1 MKSKNLLWVGLA
13 IEVASILATLLSAW
27 FLHES
32 AEDKTRMAFERQVDR
47 GMQVASARLSQYNR
61 VLDALAALIY
71 SSQRVTLEEWRS
83 FVETLKIDEYYPG
96 VSGFGLILKVK
107 TTDLEAFVA
116 AQREEFRHEFRV
128 KYLDDPQVDQHFIIS
143 KIEPL
148 TRNSAALGLDVGS
161 NVVRREAC
169 IEAMDTGET
178 RITRSI
184 ILVQD
189 QQQKPGFLMLH
200 PCYREGVVP
209 KTIEERRAA
218 LLGWTYSPFVGERV
232 MDGIGSMAGHGLKF
246 SIYDG
251 SGTGAPAIFDGIA
264 AATATRESIRTMEVA
279 GREWRFRW
287 IATEE
292 AEYALQKHD
301 NTSWV
306 LLSGIITS
314 TGLLLVMWLLH
325 LGHRRAINAAN
336 EALKA
341 KRQFLSV
348 MSHEIRTPING
359 IIGLSDLLQQEQLE
373 GNALEIAR
381 TIRVCGD
388 SLLGLVNNVL
398 DLSRIQENSLVLE
411 SVAFDARVAVTN
423 AMRLLNST
431 TISEGVATRLDLP
444 PGSVWVKGD
453 PLRFGQIVLNLVSN
467 AYKFTEKGHVEVGL
481 KQAEPG
487 LVMWV
492 ADTGIGMDE
501 DTVSKVFDPFTQ
513 ADASITR
520 KYGGSGLGLAI
531 VKDLVQLM
539 GGMVKVTSKPGEGCH
554 FELHLPLPDAT
565 PSVNGIAVAHE
576 PLGLKV
582 LLVEDN
588 PVNQMVAM
596 RMLDRLG
603 CSYQVAEH
611 GGAALDWANREQ
623 FDVILMDCQMPVMSG
638 AEACKRLR
646 STGVNTPIVAFTAN
660 IDEKDA
666 CHEAG
671 MNGFLIKPVRQSD
684 LLAALRPYQK

>member
-1 MKSKNLLWVGLA
+1 MKSKNLLWIGLA
-13 IEVASILATLLSAW
+13 IELASILATLLSAW

-32 AEDKTRMAFERQVDR
+32 AEDKTRIAFERQVDR

-61 VLDALAALIY
+61 VLDSLAALIY
-71 SSQRVTLEEWRS
+71 SSQRVSLDEWRL
-83 FVETLKIDEYYPG
+83 FVETLNIDQHYPG
-96 VSGFGLILKVK
+96 VSGFGLILKV
-107 TTDLEAFVA
+107 DAAELEAFVA
-116 AQREEFRHEFRV
+116 VQREEYGHEFRV
-128 KYLDDPQVDQHFIIS
+128 KYLDDPQIDQHFIICR
-143 KIEPL
+143 IEPL
-148 TRNSAALGLDVGS
+148 ARNSAALGLDVGS
-161 NVVRREAC
+161 NALRREAC
-169 IEAMDTGET
+169 VEAMDTGET
-178 RITRSI
+178 RISRSI

-200 PCYREGVVP
+200 PIYRDGGVP
-209 KTIEERRAA
+209 ITLEERRAT

-232 MDGIGSMAGHGLKF
+232 MKGIGSMAGHGLRF
-246 SIYDG
+246 AIYDG
-251 SGTGAPAIFDGIA
+251 VGSDGTVIYDGIGEA
-264 AATATRESIRTMEVA
+264 SATRESTRTMEVA
-279 GREWRFRW
+279 GREWRFHW

-292 AEYALQKHD
+292 AEYALQKQD
-301 NTSWV
+301 NIGWV
-306 LLSGIITS
+306 LLFGIFTS

-325 LGHRRAINAAN
+325 LGHNRAIRSAN

-359 IIGLSDLLQQEQLE
+359 IIGLSDLILQERLE

-398 DLSRIQENSLVLE
+398 DLTRMQENSLALE
-411 SVAFDARVAVTN
+411 SVAFDARMAITN
-423 AMRLLNST
+423 AVRLLNS
-431 TISEGVATRLDLP
+431 SPKGEGVTIRLDLP
-444 PGSVWVKGD
+444 PGSVWVQGD

-467 AYKFTEKGHVEVGL
+467 AYKFTEKGYVEVGL
-481 KQAEPG
+481 KQTERG
-487 LVMWV
+487 LVLWV

-501 DTVSKVFDPFTQ
+501 DTLSKVFDPFTQ

-531 VKDLVQLM
+531 VKDTVKLM
-539 GGMVKVTSKPGEGCH
+539 NGTIKVTSAPGEGCH

-565 PSVNGIAVAHE
+565 PSSNENAVEYE

-588 PVNQMVAM
+588 QVNQMVAI

-603 CSYQVAEH
+603 CSHQLAED
-611 GGAALDWANREQ
+611 GGAALDVASREQ
-623 FDVILMDCQMPVMSG
+623 FDVILMDCQMPIMSG
-638 AEACKRLR
+638 VEACKRLR
-646 STGVNTPIVAFTAN
+646 LRGVDTPIVAFTAN
-660 IDEKDA
+660 LDEKDA

-671 MNGFLIKPVRQSD
+671 MNEFLTKPVRQRD
-684 LLAALRPYQK
+684 LYTVLKAYKR